1 MGDASS
7 PPRMHAYDG
16 PVSQD
21 PERLSA
27 LPSVAARVIAFV
39 SILVGGLAGAL
50 VGYAL
55 SDLNGDGGALAHG
68 IGILLGASIA
78 AGGTAIVAV
87 LVLRAA
93 GEWREM
99 ADRR

>member
-1 MGDASS
+1 M
-7 PPRMHAYDG
+7 
-16 PVSQD
+16 SQT

-27 LPSVAARVIAFV
+27 LPSVIARVIAFG
-39 SILVGGLAGAL
+39 SILVGGLAGGL

-55 SDLNGDGGALAHG
+55 SDLNGDGSGLAHG
-68 IGILLGASIA
+68 IGILLGATCA
-78 AGGTAIVAV
+78 AGGTAVVAV
-87 LVLRAA
+87 LVLRAT